1 MSCKAITDGNKCKQR
16 DRNFKKV
23 WKRSARSTELW
34 HKWRMFSMDLPIAL
48 FSFIQELR
56 YSYKQYK
63 IHVIGIPER
72 EETEKGTEEILK
84 Q

>member
-34 HKWRMFSMDLPIAL
+34 HKWRMFLMDLPIAL
-48 FSFIQELR
+48 SALSKSWDTATNSIK
-56 YSYKQYK
+56 YM
-63 IHVIGIPER
+63 
-72 EETEKGTEEILK
+72 
-84 Q
+84 